1 MNVNENY
8 ELQSILKSNQT
19 KCAQI
24 YDNQLDKNNG
34 RDEKVSLSSTM
45 KSSVVD
51 VDGWRRPLEKL
62 SLVDVNHWSFLYA
75 AKKDCLDSDTLPLW
89 LRMVGSE
96 AVCGGLIA
104 HILSLVDVDQ

>member
-34 RDEKVSLSSTM
+34 RDEKVSLTLTT

-51 VDGWRRPLEKL
+51 VDGWRRLLEKL
-62 SLVDVNHWSFLYA
+62 SLVDVNHWSFLY
-75 AKKDCLDSDTLPLW
+75 
-89 LRMVGSE
+89 GS
-96 AVCGGLIA
+96 
-104 HILSLVDVDQ
+104 